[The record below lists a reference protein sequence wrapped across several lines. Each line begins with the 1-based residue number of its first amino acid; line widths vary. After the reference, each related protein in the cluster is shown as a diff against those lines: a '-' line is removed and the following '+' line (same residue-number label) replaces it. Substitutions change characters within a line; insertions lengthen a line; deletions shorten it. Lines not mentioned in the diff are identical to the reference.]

1 MMSNILNEE
10 ILLRFWEE
18 AFDEL
23 VADGMSQGEA
33 EKAATDIAMKKYEEI
48 E

>member
-1 MMSNILNEE
+1 MSNIFNEE
-10 ILLRFWEE
+10 LLFRLWEE

-23 VADGMSQGEA
+23 IADGMDWDEA
-33 EKAATDIAMKKYEEI
+33 EVTATDVAIKQYEEI

>member
-1 MMSNILNEE
+1 MSNILNEE

-23 VADGMSQGEA
+23 IANGMSQGEA
-33 EKAATDIAMKKYEEI
+33 ENAATDVAIKQYEEI

>member
-1 MMSNILNEE
+1 MSNILNEE

-23 VADGMSQGEA
+23 VADGMSEVEA
-33 EKAATDIAMKKYEEI
+33 EKAATVIAMQKWEAME
-48 E
+48 

>member
-1 MMSNILNEE
+1 MSNILNEE
-10 ILLRFWEE
+10 LLFRLWEE

-33 EKAATDIAMKKYEEI
+33 ENAATDVAMKKYGEI

>member
-1 MMSNILNEE
+1 MSNILNEE
-10 ILLRFWEE
+10 ILFRLWEE

-23 VADGMSQGEA
+23 IANGMSQGEA
-33 EKAATDIAMKKYEEI
+33 ENAATDVAIKQYEEI

>member
-1 MMSNILNEE
+1 MSNILNEE
-10 ILLRFWEE
+10 LLFRLWGE

-23 VADGMSQGEA
+23 IANGMSES
-33 EKAATDIAMKKYEEI
+33 EVENAATDVAIKQYGEI